1 MSISTQV
8 FVRVAQNK
16 TKKKKTTMKEKESY
30 QEKKKVED
38 VEHDFFSLPS
48 IHLFSPITLYK
59 KTYVSRRN
67 RFYSVD
73 TKTSTSEVL
82 SICIQMIHME
92 QMMDCQRT
100 VQNLNL
106 LTEEDQDIEIPHW
119 TIRPT
124 CSCMSVISLLYS
136 LLIFFILVF

>member
-30 QEKKKVED
+30 QEKKRWRMSNMI
-38 VEHDFFSLPS
+38 FFLCHRFIYSALL
-48 IHLFSPITLYK
+48 LFTK
-59 KTYVSRRN
+59 KNYVTRRN